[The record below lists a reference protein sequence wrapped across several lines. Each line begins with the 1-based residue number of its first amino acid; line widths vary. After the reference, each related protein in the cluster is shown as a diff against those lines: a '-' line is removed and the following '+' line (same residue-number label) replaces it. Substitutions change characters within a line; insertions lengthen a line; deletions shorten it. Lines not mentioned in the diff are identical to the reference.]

1 MDLYKNFQQR
11 FHLLV
16 TKRQD
21 LIKNT
26 LSNIFTMRL
35 IGNKT
40 HGDLAEI
47 GIAEF
52 IHQFMYDFKCDHVG
66 KKLYRAKEH
75 EEDIIVTD
83 EITQESIPI
92 SLKAYG
98 EGPLQLAT
106 DKKAQMF
113 PTLREYGEEI
123 KGEEVINKIFQS
135 EAFSLLESVNVMSLI
150 YKEKSTECNI
160 LVFNFDKMKEE
171 THKILFIDKGY
182 KYDKVLH
189 KMVQSKSRK
198 YPIYAFIDKQGNYIC
213 EVRYGN
219 ASANALQRG
228 LWTDTKIAYNYFT
241 SLTNGWIS
249 YKHNLTLIEL
259 MKLALNSTENGH
271 EEAKTILQAD
281 IENLKQQKLN
291 SF

>member
-1 MDLYKNFQQR
+1 MDLYKNFQKR
-11 FHLLV
+11 FRLLAL
-16 TKRQD
+16 KRQD
-21 LIKNT
+21 LIINT

-113 PTLREYGEEI
+113 STLEEYEIEI
-123 KGEEVINKIFQS
+123 KEKEVISNIFQS
-135 EAFSLLESVNVMSLI
+135 EAFSLLDSVNVMSLI
-150 YKEKSTECNI
+150 YKEESTECNI

-182 KYDKVLH
+182 SYDKYSH
-189 KMVQSKSRK
+189 NGAKQKS
-198 YPIYAFIDKQGNYIC
+198 Q
-213 EVRYGN
+213 
-219 ASANALQRG
+219 
-228 LWTDTKIAYNYFT
+228 T
-241 SLTNGWIS
+241 SHLCV
-249 YKHNLTLIEL
+249 Y
-259 MKLALNSTENGH
+259 
-271 EEAKTILQAD
+271 
-281 IENLKQQKLN
+281 
-291 SF
+291 